1 MYIVGSAANNILQHE
16 FAPSLSKITKSIL
29 LCERKRI
36 HMHQV
41 NERKEQMN
49 KTSLFYVAANRWTK
63 HKNISILCLSALW
76 ASNKD
81 NYSHSKALQEE

>member
-1 MYIVGSAANNILQHE
+1 
-16 FAPSLSKITKSIL
+16 
-29 LCERKRI
+29 
-36 HMHQV
+36 MHQV